1 MKLGIPTVVAVLAAL
16 ILAPA
21 SKADPATP
29 LPGPGY
35 ERFSRTDIGY
45 LQELNMFGM
54 NPVALHA
61 PSLSAEVALG
71 QRICLDLGPGSGGSS
86 PNDLV
91 TNMQRSLPN
100 LTQQQIQML
109 VTAAVTNYCP

>member
-1 MKLGIPTVVAVLAAL
+1 ML
-16 ILAPA
+16 
-21 SKADPATP
+21 
-29 LPGPGY
+29 
-35 ERFSRTDIGY
+35 
-45 LQELNMFGM
+45 GM
-54 NPVALHA
+54 NPVTLHA

-91 TNMQRSLPN
+91 TNTQRSLPN

-109 VTAAVTNYCP
+109 VTAAVTNYCPYVLPRPLPWSPQS